1 MNCSNFLPL
10 ELVILVFSILTFVL
24 WIQCYYYKQR
34 YQHLKNGNFPEA
46 IVIEEP

>member
-10 ELVILVFSILTFVL
+10 ELVILMFSILTFVL
-24 WIQCYYYKQR
+24 WIKCYYYKQR
-34 YQHLKNGNFPEA
+34 YQHLKNRQFPEA